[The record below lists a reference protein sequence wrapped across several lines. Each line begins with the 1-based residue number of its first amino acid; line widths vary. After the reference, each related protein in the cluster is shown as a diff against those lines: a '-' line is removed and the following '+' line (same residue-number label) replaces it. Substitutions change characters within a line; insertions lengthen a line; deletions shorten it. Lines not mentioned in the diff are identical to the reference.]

1 MADMD
6 PQGVPSPEPAN
17 KPAAGNDSQ
26 PTRAEGVKPT
36 PRWIPPPRTLEQRMG
51 TTVRQRW
58 ARRLCLSLLLAS
70 TIALP
75 QTWAAQD
82 QVNQEQ
88 TNMPSLAQMI
98 DHEQWDDAYAYVR
111 RQQNAIVPEVRAI
124 VSDPR
129 TSGTAMEIAYGFL
142 RKVPT
147 LESATLLAQGLGKGG
162 GRTSVFGLIENPRP
176 EVYPILKAKLQ
187 SPKEEENENLLL
199 TMAQIPVPP
208 EQRIADMK
216 PYVGAKDYGVRVG
229 AVFGLALLDDPGSM
243 ELMARALGSGVRG
256 KKEVPLMI
264 FYQFRAWRTPKFVPV
279 LIPVLNDPMEIKDI
293 GLRRYN
299 ADGSESAMTP
309 EELRYLRARDYALN
323 ILVKTLNI
331 DVPFKIEEDVTY
343 SKEQREL
350 VKQKLRDLGYTVTDE
365 PYAVTTGV

>member
-1 MADMD
+1 M
-6 PQGVPSPEPAN
+6 V
-17 KPAAGNDSQ
+17 
-26 PTRAEGVKPT
+26 
-36 PRWIPPPRTLEQRMG
+36 
-51 TTVRQRW
+51 TTVRQPW

-82 QVNQEQ
+82 LAIPEQ
-88 TNMPSLAQMI
+88 PNMPRLAQLMNHHI
-98 DHEQWDDAYAYVR
+98 SQNRWDDWDDVYAYVR
-111 RQQNAIVPEVRAI
+111 QQQNAIVPEVRAI

-187 SPKEEENENLLL
+187 PPKEEENKNLLL

-208 EQRIADMK
+208 EQRIADLK
-216 PYVGAKDYGVRVG
+216 PYLTAKYYQTRI
-229 AVFGLALLDDPGSM
+229 AAAFSLALLDDPGSM
-243 ELMARALGSGVRG
+243 ELMTRALGAADRDG
-256 KKEVPLMI
+256 KKVPLMI
-264 FYQFRAWRTPKFVPV
+264 FYEFRAWRTPKFVPV
-279 LIPVLNDPMEIKDI
+279 LIPVLNDPMPIKDI

-331 DVPFKIEEDVTY
+331 DVPFKIEDDVTY

-365 PYAVTTGV
+365 PHPVTNGV

>member
-1 MADMD
+1 M
-6 PQGVPSPEPAN
+6 V
-17 KPAAGNDSQ
+17 
-26 PTRAEGVKPT
+26 
-36 PRWIPPPRTLEQRMG
+36 

-58 ARRLCLSLLLAS
+58 ARRLCLSLLLSCTVAV
-70 TIALP
+70 P
-75 QTWAAQD
+75 QVCAAQD
-82 QVNQEQ
+82 QVIQEQ

-98 DHEQWDDAYAYVR
+98 DHEQWDEAYAYVR
-111 RQQNAIVPEVRAI
+111 LQQNAIVPEVRAI

-129 TSGTAMEIAYGFL
+129 TSSTAMEIAYGFL

-147 LESATLLAQGLGKGG
+147 LESATLLAQGFSKGG
-162 GRTSVFGLIENPRP
+162 GQASVLGLIENPRS
-176 EVYPILKAKLQ
+176 EVYPILKGQMRPPAK
-187 SPKEEENENLLL
+187 EGDRDLLL

-208 EQRIADMK
+208 EQRIADLK
-216 PYVGAKDYGVRVG
+216 PYLVAKNYGVRVG

-243 ELMARALGSGVRG
+243 ELMTRALSAGNRDR
-256 KKEVPLMI
+256 KKDPLMI

-331 DVPFKIEEDVTY
+331 DVPFKIEDDVTY

-350 VKQKLRDLGYTVTDE
+350 VKQKLRNLGYTVTDE
-365 PYAVTTGV
+365 PHPLTSGV

>member
-1 MADMD
+1 M
-6 PQGVPSPEPAN
+6 V
-17 KPAAGNDSQ
+17 
-26 PTRAEGVKPT
+26 
-36 PRWIPPPRTLEQRMG
+36 

-58 ARRLCLSLLLAS
+58 ARRFCLSLLLAS

-82 QVNQEQ
+82 QVIQEQ
-88 TNMPSLAQMI
+88 PNMPRLAQMI
-98 DHEQWDDAYAYVR
+98 NHRQWDEAYAYVR
-111 RQQNAIVPEVRAI
+111 RQQNAIVPEIRAI
-124 VSDPR
+124 ADDPN
-129 TSGTAMEIAYGFL
+129 TSSTTRDIAYSFL

-147 LESATLLAQGLGKGG
+147 LESALLLAHGLGEG
-162 GRTSVFGLIENPRP
+162 GRDNSVFGLIENPRA

-187 SPKEEENENLLL
+187 SPKEEENKNLLL
-199 TMAQIPVPP
+199 TMAQMPMPP
-208 EQRIADMK
+208 EQRIADLK

-264 FYQFRAWRTPKFVPV
+264 FYQFRAWRMPKFVPV
-279 LIPVLNDPMEIKDI
+279 LIPVLNDPMPIRDI

-331 DVPFKIEEDVTY
+331 DVPFKIEDDVTY

-365 PYAVTTGV
+365 PHPVTNGV

>member
-6 PQGVPSPEPAN
+6 PQGMPSPEPDN

-36 PRWIPPPRTLEQRMG
+36 PRWIPPPRTLEQRMV

-58 ARRLCLSLLLAS
+58 ARRLCLSLLLTCSVAVP
-70 TIALP
+70 LVC
-75 QTWAAQD
+75 AAQD
-82 QVNQEQ
+82 QVIQEQ

-98 DHEQWDDAYAYVR
+98 NHRQWDDAYAYVR
-111 RQQNAIVPEVRAI
+111 RQQNAIVPEIRAI
-124 VSDPR
+124 ADDPN
-129 TSGTAMEIAYGFL
+129 TSSTTRYIAYSFL

-147 LESATLLAQGLGKGG
+147 LESALLLAHGLGEG
-162 GRTSVFGLIENPRP
+162 GRDNSVFGLIENPRA
-176 EVYPILKAKLQ
+176 EVYPILKAKLRP
-187 SPKEEENENLLL
+187 PKEEENKNLLL
-199 TMAQIPVPP
+199 TMAQMPVPP
-208 EQRIADMK
+208 EQRIADLK
-216 PYVGAKDYGVRVG
+216 PYLAAKNYGVRVG
-229 AVFGLALLDDPGSM
+229 AVFGLALLEDPGSM
-243 ELMARALGSGVRG
+243 ELMTRALSADDRDG
-256 KKEVPLMI
+256 KRDPLMI

-331 DVPFKIEEDVTY
+331 DVPFKIEDDVTY

>member
-1 MADMD
+1 M
-6 PQGVPSPEPAN
+6 V
-17 KPAAGNDSQ
+17 
-26 PTRAEGVKPT
+26 
-36 PRWIPPPRTLEQRMG
+36 

-58 ARRLCLSLLLAS
+58 TRRFCLSLLLTCTVAV
-70 TIALP
+70 P
-75 QTWAAQD
+75 RVCAAQD
-82 QVNQEQ
+82 QVIQEQ
-88 TNMPSLAQMI
+88 TNMPGLAQMI
-98 DHEQWDDAYAYVR
+98 DHEQWDEAYAYVR
-111 RQQNAIVPEVRAI
+111 QQQNAIVPEVRAI

-187 SPKEEENENLLL
+187 PPKEEENKNLLL
-199 TMAQIPVPP
+199 TMAQIPVPA
-208 EQRIADMK
+208 EQRIADLK
-216 PYVGAKDYGVRVG
+216 PYVTAKYYQTRI
-229 AVFGLALLDDPGSM
+229 AAAFGLALLDDPGSM
-243 ELMARALGSGVRG
+243 ELMTRALGAGNRDG
-256 KKEVPLMI
+256 KMVPLMI

-279 LIPVLNDPMEIKDI
+279 LIPVLNDPMPIRDI

-309 EELRYLRARDYALN
+309 QELRYLRARDYALN
-323 ILVKTLNI
+323 IIVKTLKI
-331 DVPFKIEEDVTY
+331 DVPFNIEDDVTY
-343 SKEQREL
+343 CKEQREL

-365 PYAVTTGV
+365 LHPVTNGV